1 MVSVEGKPRSD
12 MRLKPIRIC
21 RGVSDYLFRLA
32 TESVRLYSNKMWA
45 LTSLNDT
52 INSRSGR
59 VETIVAEYGIE
70 PIREHFRI
78 IPTDGLREISIE
90 IVETSAGS
98 FETAA
103 EMLSDALKQ
112 RMDVIDAVSISLYD
126 FIVEEEISQVAKKL
140 GLSGVAAAQYRDLI
154 KHRGSNVVPIR

>member
-1 MVSVEGKPRSD
+1 MS
-12 MRLKPIRIC
+12 
-21 RGVSDYLFRLA
+21 
-32 TESVRLYSNKMWA
+32 
-45 LTSLNDT
+45 SLNDT

-59 VETIVAEYGIE
+59 VETIVEEYGLN

-78 IPTDGLREISIE
+78 IPTDGPRTISIE
-90 IVETSAGS
+90 IVETNASS

-103 EMLSDALKQ
+103 AMLSDALEQ
-112 RMDVIDAVSISLYD
+112 RMDVIDAVSICLYD

-140 GLSGVAAAQYRDLI
+140 GLSGAAAAQYRDLI